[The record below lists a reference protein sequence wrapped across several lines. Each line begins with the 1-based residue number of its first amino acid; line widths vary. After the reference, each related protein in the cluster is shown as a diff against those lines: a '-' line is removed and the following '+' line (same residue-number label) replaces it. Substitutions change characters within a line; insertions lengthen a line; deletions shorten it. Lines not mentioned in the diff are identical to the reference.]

1 MICDEVPLTNSLMTA
16 HLPIKALKTYS
27 VAAAVYVKI
36 SGENDTS
43 KEGDERCQG
52 IHDDDD
58 DRDRQCLYEGCCST
72 IQDNDP
78 RENTCKHSIV
88 DAAISPVLDI
98 DGITDQSCCNEDEHE
113 LQRAHSELRH

>member
-1 MICDEVPLTNSLMTA
+1 MEITATVSRALSQVIGVEVA
-16 HLPIKALKTYS
+16 S

-58 DRDRQCLYEGCCST
+58 NRDRQCLYEGCSST
-72 IQDNDP
+72 IKNNDP

-88 DAAISPVLDI
+88 DAVVSPVLDI
-98 DGITDQSCCNEDEHE
+98 DSIADQSCCNEDEHE